1 MTDLMLNSITLSQ
14 QGYMNLQVSGSYET
28 SNSAK
33 IKRSSLFTSLRVAA
47 VLGGVDTSEVQ
58 LWTDDLSFAGLRATV
73 DWRLVISQRTVH
85 LTVTPV
91 PGGDAVL
98 FVLTL
103 TLVLPGLTV
112 PTSRLYQHLQDVLD
126 LLAGA
131 GLVSGPALVVTGVG
145 LDHGRDDQGGAP
157 EATDLFKPVKNK
169 C

>member
-1 MTDLMLNSITLSQ
+1 MTS
-14 QGYMNLQVSGSYET
+14 
-28 SNSAK
+28 
-33 IKRSSLFTSLRVAA
+33 
-47 VLGGVDTSEVQ
+47 
-58 LWTDDLSFAGLRATV
+58 
-73 DWRLVISQRTVH
+73 
-85 LTVTPV
+85 V

-98 FVLTL
+98 FVLPL
-103 TLVLPGLTV
+103 TLILPRLTI